1 MSLFHKKSPWER
13 AVEPALHLVRKGGK
27 PILGIVGVMVAATAA
42 SAAASVRRES
52 S

>member
-1 MSLFHKKSPWER
+1 MNLFHKKSRWER
-13 AVEPALHLVRKGGK
+13 ALPPALRMARKSGK
-27 PILGIVGVMVAATAA
+27 ALLGIVGVATAATAA